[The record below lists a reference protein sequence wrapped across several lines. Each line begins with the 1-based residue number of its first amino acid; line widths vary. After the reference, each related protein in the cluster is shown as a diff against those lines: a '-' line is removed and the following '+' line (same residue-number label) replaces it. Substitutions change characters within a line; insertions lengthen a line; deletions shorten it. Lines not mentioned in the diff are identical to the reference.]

1 MIDALQNIDFLL
13 YIQHGIYNKGNT
25 DMILKHMKFIYLF
38 IHLFIYSF
46 IYSFIYLFIYLLI
59 YLFIYLDILLNGK

>member
-25 DMILKHMKFIYLF
+25 DMILKHMKFICL
-38 IHLFIYSF
+38 
-46 IYSFIYLFIYLLI
+46 FIYLFIYLFT
-59 YLFIYLDILLNGK
+59 YLFKWKITNQTNKNN

>member
-1 MIDALQNIDFLL
+1 MLYIYFLL

-38 IHLFIYSF
+38 IHLFIHLF
-46 IYSFIYLFIYLLI
+46 IYLFTYLFIYLFRHSFKWKI
-59 YLFIYLDILLNGK
+59 TNQTNKNN